1 LLTSGDRQFLAYH
14 LRKIALLFAIGIP
27 LHRYYPSVEAVFQA
41 SISERMLRSLACGV
55 IVGIFIDVSYSISAF
70 VCVLLGLFTPQD
82 WPPAYGSVT
91 SCYSIRRTWA
101 FWHQMLTH
109 MVISHGDWI
118 AGVLGCTK
126 GSKAGWFVRLYTAF
140 FLSGLHH
147 SVPAWVISRTDGG
160 SMCFFML
167 QAVGITMEEAIWKP
181 LGRRLG
187 VRGLLV
193 KVLGLVWTLAWFGL
207 TGVVF
212 CEGLVAIG
220 MKPLID
226 WKWVLGD
233 RGWGLLKGW

>member
-1 LLTSGDRQFLAYH
+1 
-14 LRKIALLFAIGIP
+14 
-27 LHRYYPSVEAVFQA
+27 
-41 SISERMLRSLACGV
+41 
-55 IVGIFIDVSYSISAF
+55 
-70 VCVLLGLFTPQD
+70 
-82 WPPAYGSVT
+82 
-91 SCYSIRRTWA
+91 
-101 FWHQMLTH
+101 
-109 MVISHGDWI
+109 
-118 AGVLGCTK
+118 
-126 GSKAGWFVRLYTAF
+126 
-140 FLSGLHH
+140 
-147 SVPAWVISRTDGG
+147 
-160 SMCFFML
+160 MCFFML

-233 RGWGLLKGW
+233 RGWGLLKVW